1 MRRTWAWM
9 LVSLVAVL
17 AVGCGA
23 IGHSAGSGQVA
34 KGSGR
39 DRAHPLVFQNL
50 TGAMNQGQDPRW
62 DPRPASSGLYGAVT
76 VWTASGRQEVLTADR
91 QPLLFAA
98 YWCPHCQR
106 TLQLLTSIRH
116 RLRRMPVIVNVG
128 YPAGTSLQTAVRI
141 AREEDAALHLA
152 PFEEVFILT
161 PSAGDRYAPLG
172 YPTLVFRQGNALW
185 SLYGEH
191 RAEIWIRAL
200 S

>member
-1 MRRTWAWM
+1 MRRTWTLM
-9 LVSLVAVL
+9 LAGWIAMLT
-17 AVGCGA
+17 VGCGV
-23 IGHSAGSGQVA
+23 IGQSQASGEVA
-34 KGSGR
+34 KTSGR
-39 DRAHPLVFQNL
+39 DRPHPLVFQNL

-62 DPRPASSGLYGAVT
+62 DPRPASVGLYGAVP
-76 VWTASGRQEVLTADR
+76 VWTASGRQEVLTPER

-106 TLQLLTSIRH
+106 TLQLLTAIRH
-116 RLRRMPVIVNVG
+116 RLKHMPVIVNVG
-128 YPAGTSLQTAVRI
+128 YPAGTSLQTAIRI

-152 PFEEVFILT
+152 PFEQVFILT

-172 YPTLVFRQGNALW
+172 YPTLVFRQGSALW

-191 RAEIWIRAL
+191 RAEIWEKAL